1 MTLDSVKEYLS
12 SKDKKAYFVFVDND
26 RYSTVLDEFNS
37 LGVKAIRISDYCK
50 DSDKMPNIDNFFTD
64 LKKLDS
70 AEKYIVLGFGEYLAL
85 KGYNYARQQL
95 LKLKDTIIGHSKVVF
110 LLRELPRTIIK
121 CLASDPRFDALRY
134 CVLSGENINSTITVS
149 SIKKQKS
156 SIGIKNLLA
165 RLENGQTGNFIV
177 KTNVKFPNP
186 ILQIKSFSCAYEEIS
201 YMIKGF
207 ELTSSNGSSD
217 QWETLLED
225 INKSNKS
232 FDKLF
237 EKYNFNT
244 NIDSD
249 FYRKISGQNYE
260 SWLYYIYLKVNSTL
274 VSNKYLDYV
283 LSKTNSFD
291 EFISNCLNAIT
302 DIELGNKEYWNL
314 YEHRKTL
321 IKDFPEPLIADFL
334 IYNKKIEKKSIYRLT
349 NNTLSECEEIVA
361 WISKYGFIPEIKH
374 IYPELNAYLK
384 KYFFKNIEFADE
396 ITNYFDEYKQQKISN
411 VIDQEFL
418 KIVEKFAF
426 LRPYNQLPTR
436 EQLIENINP
445 QESYLYWLDALGVEY
460 LSLIEFLA
468 KQNGLNLKVN
478 IARAQLPT
486 ITSMNKNFFDN
497 WQGAKQKDSNLDE
510 TKHKDSSKYNFT
522 LNELPI
528 HLASEISI
536 ISKAISRAAVELR
549 NRKYK
554 RFILTSDHGA
564 SRLAVLRKKEEKY
577 ETNTK
582 GKHSGRCCEIF
593 ENYDIP
599 FAAEENGYLVLADY
613 GRFKGSRAANVEVHG
628 GASLEE
634 VIIPIIEFS
643 LNNAS
648 INIEVITEQIV
659 VDFSLGFKITLYS
672 NTPLHDSRLILN
684 GKSYEA
690 IYKDEHHFDV
700 NFYDVKR
707 AGTYSVDVYTGD
719 NLITTLQ
726 LNVISKSAKINDEFD
741 NLF

>member
-37 LGVKAIRISDYCK
+37 LGVNAIRISDYCK

-426 LRPYNQLPTR
+426 SRPYNQLPTR

>member
-1 MTLDSVKEYLS
+1 
-12 SKDKKAYFVFVDND
+12 
-26 RYSTVLDEFNS
+26 
-37 LGVKAIRISDYCK
+37 
-50 DSDKMPNIDNFFTD
+50 
-64 LKKLDS
+64 
-70 AEKYIVLGFGEYLAL
+70 
-85 KGYNYARQQL
+85 
-95 LKLKDTIIGHSKVVF
+95 
-110 LLRELPRTIIK
+110 
-121 CLASDPRFDALRY
+121 
-134 CVLSGENINSTITVS
+134 
-149 SIKKQKS
+149 
-156 SIGIKNLLA
+156 
-165 RLENGQTGNFIV
+165 
-177 KTNVKFPNP
+177 
-186 ILQIKSFSCAYEEIS
+186 
-201 YMIKGF
+201 
-207 ELTSSNGSSD
+207 
-217 QWETLLED
+217 
-225 INKSNKS
+225 
-232 FDKLF
+232 
-237 EKYNFNT
+237 
-244 NIDSD
+244 
-249 FYRKISGQNYE
+249 
-260 SWLYYIYLKVNSTL
+260 
-274 VSNKYLDYV
+274 
-283 LSKTNSFD
+283 
-291 EFISNCLNAIT
+291 
-302 DIELGNKEYWNL
+302 
-314 YEHRKTL
+314 
-321 IKDFPEPLIADFL
+321 
-334 IYNKKIEKKSIYRLT
+334 
-349 NNTLSECEEIVA
+349 
-361 WISKYGFIPEIKH
+361 
-374 IYPELNAYLK
+374 
-384 KYFFKNIEFADE
+384 
-396 ITNYFDEYKQQKISN
+396 
-411 VIDQEFL
+411 
-418 KIVEKFAF
+418 
-426 LRPYNQLPTR
+426 
-436 EQLIENINP
+436 
-445 QESYLYWLDALGVEY
+445 
-460 LSLIEFLA
+460 
-468 KQNGLNLKVN
+468 
-478 IARAQLPT
+478 
-486 ITSMNKNFFDN
+486 MNKNFFDN

>member
-12 SKDKKAYFVFVDND
+12 SRDKKAYFVFVDNG
-26 RYSTVLDEFNS
+26 RYCTVLDEFNS
-37 LGVKAIRISDYCK
+37 LGVKTIRISDYCK
-50 DSDKMPNIDNFFTD
+50 DSDKVPNIDNFFTD
-64 LKKLDS
+64 IKKLDP
-70 AEKYIVLGFGEYLAL
+70 AEKYIVLGLGEYLAL
-85 KGYNYARQQL
+85 KGYDYAHQQL
-95 LKLKDTIIGHSKVVF
+95 LKLKDTKIDHSKVVF

-121 CLASDPRFDALRY
+121 CLASDPRFGSLRF

-149 SIKKQKS
+149 SIKNQKS
-156 SIGIKNLLA
+156 SIGIKDLLV

-177 KTNVKFPNP
+177 KTNVKFSNP
-186 ILQIKSFSCAYEEIS
+186 ILQMKSFSCAYEEIS
-201 YMIKGF
+201 YMFKGF
-207 ELTSSNGSSD
+207 ELASSNGSSD

-232 FDKLF
+232 FDKVF
-237 EKYNFNT
+237 AKYNFNT

-302 DIELGNKEYWNL
+302 DIELKNKEYWNF
-314 YEHRKTL
+314 YKHRKAL

-334 IYNKKIEKKSIYRLT
+334 IYNKKIEKNSIYRLT
-349 NNTLSECEEIVA
+349 DNTLSEREEIVA
-361 WISKYGFIPEIKH
+361 WISKYGFIPEIKC

-384 KYFFKNIEFADE
+384 KHFFKNIEFADE
-396 ITNYFDEYKQQKISN
+396 ITNYFDKYKQQKISN
-411 VIDQEFL
+411 VINQEFL
-418 KIVEKFAF
+418 KIVEEFASS
-426 LRPYNQLPTR
+426 RPYNQLPTR
-436 EQLIENINP
+436 EQLIEHINP
-445 QESYLYWLDALGVEY
+445 HESYLYWLDALGVEY

-468 KQNGLNLKVN
+468 QQNGLNLKVN

-486 ITSMNKNFFDN
+486 ITSMNKKFYDN
-497 WQGAKQKDSNLDE
+497 WQGAKQKNPDLDE

-536 ISKAISRAAVELR
+536 ISNVVSQAAVVLK

-577 ETNTK
+577 ETATK
-582 GKHSGRCCEIF
+582 GKHSGRCCKIF

-599 FAAEENGYLVLADY
+599 FAAEENGYLVLSDY

-643 LNNAS
+643 LNNTS
-648 INIEVITEQIV
+648 INIDIIKDQIV
-659 VDFSLGFKITLYS
+659 VGFNSGFKITLFS
-672 NTPLHDSRLILN
+672 NTPLHNLRVVLN
-684 GKSYEA
+684 GKLYEA
-690 IYKDEHHFDV
+690 ISKDEHHFDV
-700 NFYDVKR
+700 DFYDVKR
-707 AGTYSVDVYTGD
+707 AGTYPVDVYTED
-719 NLITTLQ
+719 NLIKTLQ
-726 LNVISKSAKINDEFD
+726 LKVISKSAKINDEFD